1 PISYGVGISGT
12 TYQGGARQLGHQSC
26 AAIVRICEDGT
37 VNLITGATD
46 CGQGSDTV
54 LAMIAAEELGARYED
69 ISIKRVDSAY
79 TPVDPGS
86 YGSRVTLLAG
96 QATQLAARDAKKQL
110 LEAAAAVWGV
120 APNEVEIR
128 GGFAYPRANPDK
140 RIS

>member
-54 LAMIAAEELGARYED
+54 LAMIAAEELGVTLGD
-69 ISIKRVDSAY
+69 IDFKRVDTAY
-79 TPVDPGS
+79 TPVDAGS
-86 YGSRVTLLAG
+86 YGSRLTVLAG
-96 QATQLAARDAKKQL
+96 QAVQT
-110 LEAAAAVWGV
+110 
-120 APNEVEIR
+120 
-128 GGFAYPRANPDK
+128 
-140 RIS
+140 